1 MSLLSLVQQVT
12 ARLSLPAPAS
22 VVNSTDPNVILLFGL
37 ANEEGA
43 ELASTFD
50 WQVLTQEYTFATLAQ
65 EVQTSG
71 LPEDLD
77 RVIPNTSWN
86 RTTNRP
92 LIGPLSAQAW
102 QRLMAFPSVSLPN
115 IAFRTRGSQFLTF
128 PSPPGGQTLAFEY
141 VSLNWAQSGQG
152 VALPAYTADTDVA
165 ILPEALMALGG
176 RGRFLKS
183 KGLDYAEDFRTY
195 EEQKARAQARDG
207 GSTVL
212 SISSP
217 DDGLLAWQQ
226 VPEGNFP
233 GP

>member
-12 ARLSLPAPAS
+12 ARLSLPTPAS
-22 VVNSTDPNVILLFGL
+22 VVNSVDPNVLLLFGL
-37 ANEEGA
+37 ANEEGV

-50 WQVLTQEYTFATLAQ
+50 WQALTEECTFVTLNQ

-71 LPEDLD
+71 LPSDLD

-92 LIGPLSAQAW
+92 LIGPISPQAW
-102 QRLMAFPSVSLPN
+102 QRLMAFPSISLPD
-115 IAFRTRGSQFLTF
+115 IAFRTRGSQFLTY
-128 PSPPGGQTLAFEY
+128 PSPPGGQTIAFEY
-141 VSLNWAQSGQG
+141 VSINWTESEAGSPM
-152 VALPAYTADTDVA
+152 PAYTADTDA
-165 ILPEALMALGG
+165 AMLPETLMALGV
-176 RGRFLKS
+176 RWRFLKS

-207 GSTVL
+207 GSSVL
-212 SISSP
+212 SVSYP
-217 DDGLLAWQQ
+217 DDSLLASLQ

>member
-1 MSLLSLVQQVT
+1 MSLLTLVQQVA
-12 ARLSLPAPAS
+12 ARLSLPRPSS
-22 VVNSTDPNVILLFGL
+22 VVNSADANVLLLFGL

-50 WQVLTQEYTFATLAQ
+50 WQVLTQEYTFVTLNQ
-65 EVQTSG
+65 PVQTSG
-71 LPEDLD
+71 LPSDLD
-77 RVIPNTSWN
+77 RVIPNTTWN

-92 LIGPLSAQAW
+92 LIGPISPQAW
-102 QRLMAFPSVSLPN
+102 QRMMAFPSISLPD
-115 IAFRTRGSQFLTF
+115 IAFRTRGSQFLTY
-128 PSPPGGQTLAFEY
+128 PSPPGGQTVAFEY
-141 VSLNWAQSGQG
+141 VSQSWAQSAQG
-152 VALPAYTADTDVA
+152 SPLAAYTADTDVA
-165 ILPEALMALGG
+165 ILPETLMALGL
-176 RGRFLKS
+176 RWRFLKS

-212 SISSP
+212 SVSGA
-217 DDGLLAWQQ
+217 DDSLLAWPQ